1 MFVSSREDAGSI
13 CSRLLL
19 NKLKMNQNTQN
30 SSGTEQPTYKT
41 DNNRQLDRTKHRD

>member
-19 NKLKMNQNTQN
+19 NKLKMKQNTQN
-30 SSGTEQPTYKT
+30 STEQLTINM
-41 DNNRQLDRTKHRD
+41 DNDRQQDGTKHRA